1 MASIFDEDIGIEN
14 EFDSQAQNMEL
25 EKALEAG
32 YGTNAADYTQGR
44 SLQREDLEAT
54 LVTVLDVKQRDLKM
68 FHKLHKNPVKST
80 VHQIERET
88 DVGDDEFLFVGENEK
103 APEGD
108 PQFSRKIYETKYT
121 SSKWQTSHQLTLT
134 DNVENAINAS
144 KVAAVMRVSKG
155 TERCIFHG
163 NSDVVPKQYDGL
175 LKIIEDSAK
184 NTSVAEKLR
193 STVMDIRGLQIG
205 ESGTI
210 DGQAI
215 DAGEAMFDLVS
226 QKVYDK
232 GGDLSEAYFP
242 PVIARQFKDMYSN
255 RLRLTPKDNT
265 FAMQELPDILTPT
278 GSSIRLKG
286 DVGPDKMFKV
296 KGPVVAAG
304 NQAKRPNT
312 PTAFTAVAASDSASK
327 FSTAYAGNYMYA
339 VHAINAYGISAAKPL
354 GSAVAVASGEKV
366 TLTITPDSNGEPA
379 TGFIITR
386 SKAGGTDMMEMVR
399 VKKSPDA
406 TTVVVDLNEDLPGT
420 AQVVLITP
428 DTDEMKP
435 NISFGQLM
443 AMSNFDLPTDS
454 SLAHRGVVALYGMLE
469 VRAPEYCAMI
479 KNIGF
484 DGGLY

>member
-1 MASIFDEDIGIEN
+1 MSDIFETEN
-14 EFDSQAQNMEL
+14 EFENEVQNTEL

-54 LVTVLDVKQRDLKM
+54 LVTVLDVKQKDLKL
-68 FHKLHKNPVKST
+68 FHKLHKQPVKST

-88 DVGDDEFLFVGENEK
+88 DVGDDEFLFVGESER

-108 PQFSRKIYETKYT
+108 PQFSRKIYETKYM
-121 SSKWQTSHQLTLT
+121 SSKWQTSHPLTLT

-163 NSDVVPKQYDGL
+163 DSSVSPKQYDGL

-193 STVMDIRGLQIG
+193 ATVMDVRGLEIG

-210 DGQAI
+210 DGDTI
-215 DAGEAMFDLVS
+215 DAGEALFDEVA
-226 QKVYDK
+226 QKVFDK

-242 PVIARQFKDMYSN
+242 PVIARQFKSMYSS
-255 RLRLTPKDNT
+255 RLRLTPRDDAFTLQK
-265 FAMQELPDILTPT
+265 LPDILTPT
-278 GSSIRLKG
+278 GSTIRITDDAG
-286 DVGPDKMFKV
+286 ADKMFKV

-312 PTAFTAVAASDSASK
+312 PSNFTAVAASESASK
-327 FSTAYAGNYMYA
+327 FTTAWAGNYMYA
-339 VHAINAYGISAAKPL
+339 VHAVNAYGISAAKPL
-354 GSAVAVASGEKV
+354 ASAVAVASGEKV
-366 TLTITPDSNGEPA
+366 TLTITPDTNGEPA

-386 SKAGGTDMMEMVR
+386 SKAGGTELMEMIR
-399 VKKSPDA
+399 VAKSPDT

-420 AQVVLITP
+420 ASIVLLTP
-428 DTDEMKP
+428 TTDEMKP
-435 NISFGQLM
+435 NTSFGQLM

-469 VRAPEYCAMI
+469 VRAPEYNALI
-479 KNIGF
+479 KNVGYS
-484 DGGLY
+484 GGLY